1 MRVLVSSPVVV
12 LLFLDLRG
20 FLVPLGAPRLYGTGF
35 ANTEVE
41 DCEPKLG
48 ASDGKT
54 RAAEGAAIRI
64 VASRHNF
71 CSLPNTGRIA
81 QRQDRRHL
89 QSWSLFHVADESKP
103 DVELRQSSWQLKQ
116 PADEKCR
123 SIFQEK

>member
-35 ANTEVE
+35 AHTEVE
-41 DCEPKLG
+41 DCAPKLG

-71 CSLPNTGRIA
+71 CSPPNTGRNGRTEDICN
-81 QRQDRRHL
+81 RGVYFMSRM
-89 QSWSLFHVADESKP
+89 KP
-103 DVELRQSSWQLKQ
+103 HGTL
-116 PADEKCR
+116 EKYSVKR
-123 SIFQEK
+123 F